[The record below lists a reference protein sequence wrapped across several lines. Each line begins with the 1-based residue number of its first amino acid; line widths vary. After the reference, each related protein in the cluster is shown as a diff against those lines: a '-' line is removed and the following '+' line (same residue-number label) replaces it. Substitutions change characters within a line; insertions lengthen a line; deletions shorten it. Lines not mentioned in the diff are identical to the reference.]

1 MGFFISCRISDL
13 DNRFGGNMENYT
25 AILLFLVGFVLI
37 IKGSDWFID
46 STIWVAKVLKVP
58 NIIIGATLV
67 SICTTLPEAMVSGS
81 SAIRG
86 NTDIAFGNAVGSIAC
101 NTGFILAL
109 TIMLSKPLI
118 TDKKKLKETGI
129 FLLALIA
136 SLAGIGFFFGVISR
150 TTGFI
155 FLGIMV
161 LYLYQNVKDAKASAV
176 EIAYDESI
184 DRSRK
189 VVIKRIVL
197 FVIGLIMT
205 VIGANLL
212 VTHGETLA
220 RLLGVPDVVIGLT
233 LTAFG
238 TSLPELVTAITAVVK
253 KAHDISIGNV
263 LGANILNII
272 MVLGL
277 SSTITPIVTP
287 TSYFTLHIPF
297 VFMIVSMVVFF
308 SFINRKHLHRWN
320 GALIMGV
327 YISYLYIMF
336 R

>member
-1 MGFFISCRISDL
+1 
-13 DNRFGGNMENYT
+13 MENYLP
-25 AILLFLVGFVLI
+25 IILFLVGFVLI

-46 STIWVAKVLKVP
+46 STIWIAKVLKVP

-67 SICTTLPEAMVSGS
+67 SLCTTLPEAMVSGS

-86 NTDIAFGNAVGSIAC
+86 NTEIAFGNAVGSIAA

-109 TIMLSKPLI
+109 TILLSQPEI
-118 TDKKKLKETGI
+118 TDKKKLKETGL

-136 SLAGIGFFFGVISR
+136 GLAGISWFFGEISR
-150 TTGFI
+150 VTGVI
-155 FLGIMV
+155 FLAILV
-161 LYLYQNVKDAKASAV
+161 FYLYMNVKDAKASAM
-176 EIAYDESI
+176 EIAHDEAI
-184 DRSRK
+184 DHSSR
-189 VVIKRIVL
+189 VVFNRL
-197 FVIGLIMT
+197 FFFIIGLVMT

-220 RLLGVPDVVIGLT
+220 KMLGVPDVIIGLT

-277 SSTITPIVTP
+277 SSTILPIQTPA
-287 TSYFTLHIPF
+287 SYFTLHIPF
-297 VFMIVSMVVFF
+297 VFAIVSLVVFF
-308 SFINRKHLHRWN
+308 SFVNKTHLKRWN
-320 GALIMGV
+320 GLLIMAV
-327 YISYLYIMF
+327 YFSYLFIIF
-336 R
+336 Q